1 MSLTDANRAGAAL
14 LAAVLAL
21 VVACWGGVQLA
32 FAVDAGTYE
41 AKLSPSYAN
50 PDTGEIEDA
59 GGESQSA
66 LGTSMV
72 EGIADPKAVVE
83 VDQSGGVNVTVT
95 FKQAESLGDVKVAC
109 DEAKSGSF
117 GDDVTAQ
124 AAGAGAEAN
133 TAQFT
138 FPVASPEGT
147 LRFKMYVEPMGRDV
161 TFFATLGDFQM
172 KSSGAASAA
181 SAAAS
186 SASSPAAA
194 ASSAAAS
201 PATPEPVE
209 SASSESAASASSANP
224 VESAPSSD
232 AAAAIEKE
240 SGAPSGVHEY
250 TADGHEVTGGQSGA
264 DAASQINYP
273 LVIGATVG
281 ACALIALIVYLA
293 YFRPRRKAYE
303 RAAEAAAPSVQ
314 RYLDSRNGR

>member
-1 MSLTDANRAGAAL
+1 MSLTDANRAGTAL

-21 VVACWGGVQLA
+21 VVACWGGMQLA
-32 FAVDAGTYE
+32 FALDAGTYE

-59 GGESQSA
+59 GGESHSA

-72 EGIADPKAVVE
+72 EGIADPNAVVE
-83 VDQSGGVNVTVT
+83 VDQSGGANVTVT

-161 TFFATLGDFQM
+161 TFFATLGDCQM
-172 KSSGAASAA
+172 KSPGAASATA
-181 SAAAS
+181 SQ
-186 SASSPAAA
+186 ASSPAAA
-194 ASSAAAS
+194 TSSAAAS
-201 PATPEPVE
+201 PASPEPVA
-209 SASSESAASASSANP
+209 SASSESAASALPASSA
-224 VESAPSSD
+224 ESASSSD

-250 TADGHEVTGGQSGA
+250 TADGHEVTGAQPGA
-264 DAASQINYP
+264 DAASQLNYP